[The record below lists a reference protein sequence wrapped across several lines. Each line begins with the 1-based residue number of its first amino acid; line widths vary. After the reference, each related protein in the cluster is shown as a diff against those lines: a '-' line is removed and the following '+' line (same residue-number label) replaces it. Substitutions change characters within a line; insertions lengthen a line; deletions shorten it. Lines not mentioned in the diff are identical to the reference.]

1 MLSNDSVARVTPED
15 AIVLRQL
22 MGEAILSIMLEHE
35 EMPPMPQE
43 AIAAYRRLGYLPQQD
58 IDVLIQQMPFEG
70 PERYLKRLLHEVADR
85 QVKARNLL
93 GRLLETDDHQEA
105 IRVFGEFFRH
115 QFGLMEYFSDTYP
128 RPPFEMISKL
138 MPVWYHPCV
147 HLLNGRKV
155 SLINPSLRA
164 FMKLPP
170 KIENYLVLDWRR
182 RLQNPVSRFLFGH
195 CAAHR
200 EAKFRERV
208 RRLLFASERVH
219 AYILEYVEQHIINIE
234 FRREYDE
241 HPEEGWL
248 NHRLGTYD
256 E

>member
-1 MLSNDSVARVTPED
+1 MVSNNIVARTTPEE
-15 AIVLRQL
+15 ATVLRRL
-22 MGEAILSIMLEHE
+22 MGEAILGLMLEHE
-35 EMPPMPQE
+35 EIPLLPQE

-58 IDVLIQQMPFEG
+58 LDVLIQQMPFEG
-70 PERYLKRLLHEVADR
+70 PERYLKRLLDEVADR

-93 GRLLETDDHQEA
+93 GRLLETDDRQEA
-105 IRVFGEFFRH
+105 TRVFGEFFRH

-147 HLLNGRKV
+147 HLLNGKKV

-170 KIENYLVLDWRR
+170 KIEDYIVRYWGWQP
-182 RLQNPVSRFLFGH
+182 QNRVSRFLFGR
-195 CAAHR
+195 CAKHR
-200 EAKFRERV
+200 EAKFRERI

-219 AYILEYVEQHIINIE
+219 AYVFEYVEQHIINLQ

-241 HPEEGWL
+241 HPDEGWL
-248 NHRLGTYD
+248 NHQLRPYD

>member
-1 MLSNDSVARVTPED
+1 MLRSDIVARVTPEE
-15 AIVLRQL
+15 AVVLRRL
-22 MGEAILSIMLEHE
+22 MGEAILSIMLEYE
-35 EMPPMPQE
+35 EVPPLPLE
-43 AIAAYRRLGYLPQQD
+43 AIGAYRRLGYLPQQD
-58 IDVLIQQMPFEG
+58 LDVLIQQMPFEG
-70 PERYLKRLLHEVADR
+70 PERYLKRLLGEVADR

-93 GRLLETDDHQEA
+93 GGLLETDDIQEA
-105 IRVFGEFFRH
+105 VRIFSEFFRH

-128 RPPFEMISKL
+128 KPPFETISKL

-147 HLLNGRKV
+147 HLLNGKKA

-170 KIENYLVLDWRR
+170 KIENYIVRDWGKQP
-182 RLQNPVSRFLFGH
+182 QNPVSRFLFGS
-195 CAAHR
+195 CAKHR

-219 AYILEYVEQHIINIE
+219 AYVFEYVEQHIINLE

-241 HPEEGWL
+241 HPDEGWL
-248 NHRLGTYD
+248 NHQLRPYD